1 MSTTRL
7 QRWKQLFRTA
17 EPYPHI
23 VLDGFLPAARAARA
37 ADAFPALAD
46 LPWYLY
52 DNAFEKKLAYNDVT
66 RMPQVLADLMWDL
79 NAPTFVAL
87 MEELSGIPE
96 LVADDG
102 FRGGGLHCVQRGGK
116 LDIHADFNIHPTTG
130 LHRRLNAILFLNREW
145 KPEYGGGLELWS
157 RDMSA
162 CVQRILPVF
171 NRMVVFEVDDKAFH
185 GHPEPLQAPEGV
197 LRKSMAWYYYSA
209 VSPAAESAA
218 PHSTLY
224 QPRPGDPIDPEL
236 ERLRARRAVGR
247 LADARL
253 CVTNEGHAVPCS
265 CGSEEKCKRC
275 CGAGAEEGGDGDG

>member
-1 MSTTRL
+1 MSMTRL
-7 QRWKQLFRTA
+7 QRWQRLYRAA

-23 VLDGFLPAARAARA
+23 VLDGFLPPERAARA
-37 ADAFPALAD
+37 ADAFPTLAD

-52 DNAFEKKLAYNDVT
+52 DNVFEKKLVYNDVT
-66 RMPQVLADLMWDL
+66 EMPQVLSDLMWDL
-79 NAPTFVAL
+79 NSTSFVAL

-96 LVADDG
+96 LMADDS
-102 FRGGGLHCVQRGGK
+102 FRGGGLHCVRRGGK

-145 KPEYGGGLELWS
+145 KPEYGGALELWNE
-157 RDMSA
+157 DMSS
-162 CVQRILPVF
+162 CVQRILPEF
-171 NRMVVFEVDDKAFH
+171 NRLVVFRVDDTAFH

-209 VSPAAESAA
+209 GSPRAGPAM

-224 QPRPGDPIDPEL
+224 QRRPGDPQDSEI
-236 ERLRARRAVGR
+236 ERLRARRATGR

-253 CVTNEGHAVPCS
+253 GEGHEDS
-265 CGSEEKCKRC
+265 L
-275 CGAGAEEGGDGDG
+275 AGDDRDDPLR